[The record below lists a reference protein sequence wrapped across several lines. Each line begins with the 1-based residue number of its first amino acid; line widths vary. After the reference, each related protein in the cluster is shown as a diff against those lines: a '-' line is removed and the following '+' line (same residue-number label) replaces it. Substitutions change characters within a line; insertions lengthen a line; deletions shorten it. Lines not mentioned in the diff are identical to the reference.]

1 MTDLPPLDPAR
12 ERRTRLTTHGRSVDW
27 FGLTP
32 VFADLEPA
40 FLESLSRVT
49 MERALETDEVLFR
62 SGVPAE
68 AIYVVV
74 SGELRATRAPVA
86 GAGGTPESSS
96 RLRTGDLVGESALLA
111 RAARTATVVAA
122 EPSRVLR
129 LDLDDLDALIGP
141 DADLRARIRAR
152 VSERL
157 PSTRL
162 ASLPLFAGVPADQLA
177 ALDTDAAHL
186 PLRAGEVLVRQGERA
201 DALYLV
207 MQGSFEATVIEAGR
221 KRLVG
226 MMARG
231 DMIGDVAF
239 LTGEVR
245 AATVRAVRDS
255 VVVRLSHEA
264 VAGLMARHASVG
276 TGLARALAQRLRD
289 TNRARPAAR
298 RLQTLAIIGHA
309 HSPRGFAEALAT
321 ALRRANE
328 PVVVLDAG
336 AMRDVLAALDDHD
349 SVATRQVEAWI
360 SSLEDDHRFVLLVGG
375 PSADAWTRLAMRRA
389 DAVLLVAEGDA
400 DPAPCEAE
408 RAHDRHVARAST
420 SADTALAATVDAQ
433 RSELVLLHAPGRSPA
448 GTAAWYTDRRLH
460 AHHHVER
467 AAAGVAPADLA
478 RLARFLRGEAIGVAL
493 SGGGARGFS
502 HIGMLRALD
511 EAKVPV
517 DVVVGTSM
525 GAVVGA
531 QYAMGFTPERMVR
544 ANLAA
549 FPEADVVRDFT
560 VPIVALMKGRSTVDM
575 FQAMY
580 GDARLED
587 CRLRCCM
594 VSTSLTRSAIVVHDR
609 GPVWLWARASTS
621 VPGIGPPVIAAGEL
635 LVDGGVMDNL
645 PVGPLQEA
653 GANVLIACDVTSA
666 APMLPA
672 LSDRAWIS
680 GWPLLWRLL
689 GRRGGP
695 SPVPNLLAIMTRAS
709 TMASAYRTAGIGAM
723 VDLHLRPPTD
733 DVPTMAWR
741 MAPEVAEI
749 GYRYALPAVT
759 KWVASRPG
767 PPPR

>member
-1 MTDLPPLDPAR
+1 MSDVPPSDPAAR
-12 ERRTRLTTHGRSVDW
+12 ARRTRLTTHGRSVDW

-32 VFADLEPA
+32 VFADLEPS
-40 FLESLSRVT
+40 FLEALARVS
-49 MERALETDEVLFR
+49 MERALEPDEVLFR

-74 SGELRATRAPVA
+74 SGELRASRGSASDA
-86 GAGGTPESSS
+86 AS
-96 RLRTGDLVGESALLA
+96 RLRTGDLVGEAALLT
-111 RAARTATVVAA
+111 RAARTATVVAV

-129 LDLDDLDALIGP
+129 LDLDELDTLLASDP
-141 DADLRARIRAR
+141 ELRARIRAR

-162 ASLPLFAGVPADQLA
+162 ASLPFFAGVPADQLA

-207 MQGSFEATVIEAGR
+207 MQGSFEATVVEAGR

-226 MMARG
+226 MMTRG
-231 DMIGDVAF
+231 DTIGDVAF

-264 VAGLMARHASVG
+264 VDGLMRQHASVG
-276 TGLARALAQRLRD
+276 SSLARSLAHRLRES
-289 TNRARPAAR
+289 NRARPIAR
-298 RLQTLAIIGHA
+298 RLQCLALVGHSCA
-309 HSPRGFAEALAT
+309 ATDFAEELAA
-321 ALRRANE
+321 ALRRRHE
-328 PVVVLDAG
+328 EVVVLDAL
-336 AMRDVLAALDDHD
+336 AMKEFTEALADDS
-349 SVATRQVEAWI
+349 SVATQQVEAWI
-360 SSLEDDHRFVLLVGG
+360 SSLEDDHRFVLLAGG
-375 PSADAWTRLAMRRA
+375 PDADAWTRLAMRRA
-389 DAVLLVAEGDA
+389 DAVLLVADA
-400 DPAPCEAE
+400 AAPPARCDAE

-420 SADTALAATVDAQ
+420 SANSALAATVDAQ
-433 RSELVLLHAPGRSPA
+433 RSELVLFHAPGRAPS
-448 GTAAWYTDRRLH
+448 GTAGWYADRRLH
-460 AHHHVER
+460 AHHHVQR
-467 AAAGVAPADLA
+467 TTTGVDAGDLA
-478 RLARFLRGEAIGVAL
+478 RLARFLRGEAVGVAL

-511 EAKVPV
+511 EARIPV

-531 QYAMGFTPERMVR
+531 QYALGFSTDRMVR

-549 FPEADVVRDFT
+549 FPEADVLRDFT
-560 VPIVALMKGRSTVDM
+560 VPIVALMKGKSTVEM
-575 FQAMY
+575 FKTMY

-587 CRLRCCM
+587 CRVRCCM

-609 GPVWLWARASTS
+609 GPIWLWARSSTS
-621 VPGIGPPVIAAGEL
+621 VPGIGPPVIADGEL

-645 PVGPLQEA
+645 PVGPLREA
-653 GANVLIACDVTSA
+653 GASVLIACDVTSA

-672 LSDRAWIS
+672 MGDRAWIS

-689 GRRGGP
+689 RRRGGP

-723 VDLHLRPPTD
+723 VDLHLRPPTA

-741 MAPEVAEI
+741 MAADVADI
-749 GYRYALPAVT
+749 GYEYARPIVT
-759 KWVASRPG
+759 KWASSRAG
-767 PPPR
+767 LPPR